1 MAANTTKLILV
12 VLLAGVFLVSGCV
25 TPQAEKK
32 ITDFGFL
39 GGDNALEVK
48 FLPQQP
54 PDKIP
59 ETAEFDI
66 ALSVENIGEHE
77 IDLGKL
83 VIDSFLASSI
93 LFSIPF

>member
-39 GGDNALEVK
+39 GGDNERMRN
-48 FLPQQP
+48 
-54 PDKIP
+54 
-59 ETAEFDI
+59 T
-66 ALSVENIGEHE
+66 
-77 IDLGKL
+77 
-83 VIDSFLASSI
+83 SSREKNY
-93 LFSIPF
+93 